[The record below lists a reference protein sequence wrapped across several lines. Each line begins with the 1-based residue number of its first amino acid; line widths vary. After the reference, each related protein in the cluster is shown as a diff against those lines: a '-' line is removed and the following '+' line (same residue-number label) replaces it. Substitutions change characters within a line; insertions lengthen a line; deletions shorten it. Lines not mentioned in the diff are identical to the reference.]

1 MSGDGVIFSPQD
13 QHQANPRLEIDETGE
28 EGHTVREHH
37 LESLVDGE
45 QYILKAQ
52 VHADKRFEKFSRP
65 KTATTIAPALT
76 QADRSL
82 LVWRNNMA
90 PTTGSGKQKEK
101 AI

>member
-1 MSGDGVIFSPQD
+1 VSADGVIFSPQD
-13 QHQANPRLEIDETGE
+13 QYQANPRLEKDETGE
-28 EGHTVREHH
+28 EGHAVRKHH
-37 LESLVDGE
+37 LESLGGGE

-65 KTATTIAPALT
+65 KTANIIAPALT

-82 LVWRNNMA
+82 LAWRNNMA